1 MHGGWW
7 GRDLSQF
14 DAIFFLRPI
23 VKRKKKWK
31 KKKKKEKSDRKDNGG
46 VI

>member
-23 VKRKKKWK
+23 VKKKKKK